1 MNVSCLQSLSTNHPF
16 MPTKKSY
23 GIATG
28 IVLVMVFNSMKAV
41 VNAPYKTRLSEY
53 ALFNGDISQQLP
65 APGVMP
71 YALNSPL
78 FSDYAHKLRFV
89 QLPAGTAVAYN
100 PDSVFQFPIGTRI
113 AKSFFYYNDERD
125 PSKGRRLI
133 ETRILL
139 REEKGWKSLPY
150 IWNAEQ
156 TDALLDVAGAA
167 TAVSYT
173 NAAGSKVKFDY
184 QVPNMNQC
192 KSCHERNGVMTPIG
206 PSARQLNGLFN
217 YGGES
222 QNQLV
227 KWHENGSLQGL
238 PEDASVIP
246 SLVDYNDPAK
256 PLEKRALAYLDVNCA
271 HCHNAAGQ
279 AQTSGLFLDWKTKDK
294 TAYGLMKTPVAA
306 GRGSGG
312 RSFDIVPGKSAE
324 SILYYRMA
332 STDPGIMMPELGRKL
347 NHAEGLKLIEA
358 WINSLQNE
366 N

>member
-1 MNVSCLQSLSTNHPF
+1 MSIKRL
-16 MPTKKSY
+16 Y

-28 IVLVMVFNSMKAV
+28 ILLVLVFNSMKLV
-41 VNAPYKTRLSEY
+41 VNAPHKTKLSEY
-53 ALFNGDISQQLP
+53 GLFIGDISQQLP

-89 QLPAGTAVAYN
+89 QLPEGKAVAYN
-100 PDSVFQFPIGTRI
+100 ADSVFQFPIGTRI
-113 AKSFFYYNDERD
+113 AKTFFYYNDERN
-125 PSKGRRLI
+125 PAKGRRLI

-139 REEKGWKSLPY
+139 LEEKGWKSLPY

-156 TDALLDVAGAA
+156 TDALLDVAGA
-167 TAVSYT
+167 TTPVSFT

-206 PSARQLNGLFN
+206 PSARQLNGMQD
-217 YGGES
+217 YDGRKM
-222 QNQLV
+222 NQLAHWQNV
-227 KWHENGSLQGL
+227 GMLTGVPS
-238 PEDASVIP
+238 DAGTIP
-246 SLVDYNDPAK
+246 ALVDYYDPSQ
-256 PLEKRALAYLDVNCA
+256 PLADRAMAYLDINCA

-279 AQTSGLFLDWKTKDK
+279 AQTSGLFLDWRTQDK

>member
-1 MNVSCLQSLSTNHPF
+1 MIG
-16 MPTKKSY
+16 KKRLN
-23 GIATG
+23 GLAAG
-28 IVLVMVFNSMKAV
+28 VLLMMVFNSMKSV
-41 VNAPYKTRLSEY
+41 IHAPYKTKLSEY
-53 ALFNGDISQQLP
+53 GLFSGEISQQLP

-71 YALNSPL
+71 YSLNSPL
-78 FSDYAHKLRFV
+78 FSDYAYKLRFV
-89 QLPAGTAVAYN
+89 QLPEGNALAYN
-100 PDSVFQFPIGTRI
+100 SDSVFQFPIGTRI
-113 AKSFFYYNDERD
+113 AKTFFYYNDERN

-139 REEKGWKSLPY
+139 HEEKGWKSLPY
-150 IWNAEQ
+150 IWNVDQ
-156 TDALLDVAGAA
+156 TDALLDVAGTS
-167 TAVSYT
+167 TAVSYI
-173 NAAGSKVKFDY
+173 NADGNKVKFDY
-184 QVPNMNQC
+184 QIPNMNQC

-206 PSARQLNGLFN
+206 PSARQLNAMRDYDGRNL
-217 YGGES
+217 
-222 QNQLV
+222 NQLAHWQNAGILEGV
-227 KWHENGSLQGL
+227 PS
-238 PEDASVIP
+238 DAETIP
-246 SLVDYNDPAK
+246 ALVDYHDESQ
-256 PLEKRALAYLDVNCA
+256 PLADRAMAYLDINCA

-294 TAYGLMKTPVAA
+294 TAYGMMKTPVAA